1 MAGRKRST
9 AATQRQMAGG
19 KETTAA
25 SRELVSGG
33 AVRWPSMAGRKT
45 TTAVSGCKPAAA
57 AVAVNGLV
65 SSVN

>member
-1 MAGRKRST
+1 
-9 AATQRQMAGG
+9 MAGG

>member
-9 AATQRQMAGG
+9 AATQRQMGGG

-25 SRELVSGG
+25 SREVVSGG

-45 TTAVSGCKPAAA
+45 TTAVSGLQRRE
-57 AVAVNGLV
+57 LV
-65 SSVN
+65 GEWCAEFTI